1 MRQPIY
7 KIDLPGNYRKYS
19 DYQEALAAATHLIN
33 MKERV
38 RKLGFSRPEQSIKNL

>member
-7 KIDLPGNYRKYS
+7 KIDIPGNYREYS

-33 MKERV
+33 MKRSV
-38 RKLGFSRPEQSIKNL
+38 RELGFSRPEQLIKGI